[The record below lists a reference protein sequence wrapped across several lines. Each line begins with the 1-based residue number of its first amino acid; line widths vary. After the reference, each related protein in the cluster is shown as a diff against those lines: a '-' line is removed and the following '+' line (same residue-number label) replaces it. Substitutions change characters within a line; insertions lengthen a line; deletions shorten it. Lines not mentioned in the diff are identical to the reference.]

1 MTVVVTVV
9 VVEVVE
15 VVVVVVSLVV
25 CLDLHLLQ
33 SGCELRYLSFLHF
46 PHFTVAFLS
55 EDFSHFLH
63 ISTLFL
69 AIFGLEHFLH
79 LSSEA
84 AFLSFFLLSRFA
96 LGFLA
101 AVLACF
107 TAGGGGATLLRALG
121 V

>member
-1 MTVVVTVV
+1 MVDVVTVV
-9 VVEVVE
+9 VVVVVVE
-15 VVVVVVSLVV
+15 VVVTVGV

-33 SGCELRYLSFLHF
+33 SGCEVRYLSFLHF

-69 AIFGLEHFLH
+69 AILGFEHFLH

-84 AFLSFFLLSRFA
+84 AFLSFFLLSRFG
-96 LGFLA
+96 LGFLPAVFSLLA
-101 AVLACF
+101 AGA
-107 TAGGGGATLLRALG
+107 GGATLS
-121 V
+121 